1 MKLPLLLQAA
11 GVLHGFVGA
20 APSAEPVPYA
30 VVEIVQTEHSTSA
43 DERGWYALA
52 GVPPGSW
59 TVRVNAP
66 GYHSL
71 ERVVEFTGGTV
82 RLDLLLE
89 RAPIELAAISVGADT
104 LTIPAA
110 GPAPVRLSAATIQA
124 IPAVA
129 EPDVFRA
136 LDILPS
142 VSTISDFSTALFVRG
157 GTPDQTL
164 VQLDGAPLFN
174 PYHLGGMYA
183 AIDPGAVASVDVTPG
198 AVPASLDGRL
208 GGVVQIWTRSG
219 GRDRVRGSG
228 GIGLVSSRAT
238 LDGPINDARGSFLA
252 SARLTYIDLVT
263 TAASGVGLIESPLP
277 YGFQDGHLKLTHD
290 IAGGGQAS
298 LSLYATREVLRS
310 PDDAIDADYDWG
322 ARVGS
327 VEFRQPFR
335 GNWMARALVAYSGF
349 DSDAHFGDRRDAVEG
364 AVVDA
369 DMSAAS
375 LEASIERRGNRHVT
389 SIGAKYERYRF
400 GYDVWRNDESF
411 FAELLPNLEQ
421 SDGLAL
427 TSGFIE
433 HRWLPTDVFSIH
445 GGVRVLHADEAGA
458 ALLPRLG
465 ARLSLSDRLEIFAG
479 AGMYAQALR
488 SLRNEESEAAS
499 LLAYDLLL
507 PRHDR
512 LARGQDVAAGASWRG
527 DHLVIRADAYWKS
540 AEDIA
545 VPPIPRVPSD
555 APALAIDASFD
566 ATSRTTGLELMGQ
579 YHAGGKSLMVNYA
592 LIDVTYEVDGVRY
605 TPRFDR
611 THTIDITGVI
621 PLGETVELATR
632 FVGATGQPYS
642 PVVGVMDGLVFNPR
656 DDRFAGDYRDVF
668 IYGAPNSR
676 RLAGYWRLDAGLRGS
691 YEKDWFGRQ
700 ITLEPYFEITN
711 LLGQRNTLFMTPD
724 PYDGGLETYS
734 PQLPL
739 LPTFGVSWRF

>member
-11 GVLHGFVGA
+11 GVLHGLVGA
-20 APSAEPVPYA
+20 APSAEPIPYA
-30 VVEIVQTEHSTSA
+30 VVEIVQTEHSSSA
-43 DERGWYALA
+43 DERGWYVLA
-52 GVPPGSW
+52 NVPPGSW
-59 TVRVNAP
+59 TMRATAP
-66 GYHSL
+66 GYKPL
-71 ERVVEFTGGTV
+71 ERIVEFTGPTV

-104 LTIPAA
+104 LAIPEA
-110 GPAPVRLSAATIQA
+110 GPAPVRLGAATIEA

-142 VSTISDFSTALFVRG
+142 VSAISDFSTALFVRG

-183 AIDPGAVASVDVTPG
+183 AIDPGAVASVDLMPG

-238 LDGPINDARGSFLA
+238 IDGPLNDGRGSFLT

-290 IAGGGQAS
+290 VPGGGQAS

-310 PDDAIDADYDWG
+310 PDEEIDADYDWG

-327 VEFRQPFR
+327 LQLRHPFR

-349 DSDAHFGDRRDAVEG
+349 DSDAHFGDRRDAVSG
-364 AVVDA
+364 ALVDA
-369 DMSAAS
+369 DMSVAS
-375 LEASIERRGNRHVT
+375 VEAGIERHGNRHVT
-389 SIGAKYERYRF
+389 STGVKYERYRF
-400 GYDVWRNDESF
+400 GYDVWRADGSF
-411 FAELLPNLEQ
+411 FAELLPDLEQ
-421 SDGLAL
+421 RDALGL
-427 TSGFIE
+427 TSGFVE
-433 HRWLPTDVFSIH
+433 HRWLPTGAFSLH
-445 GGVRVLHADEAGA
+445 AGLRLLHADDAGTA
-458 ALLPRLG
+458 FLPRVG
-465 ARLSLSDRLEIFAG
+465 ARLSLSNRLEFFAD

-488 SLRNEESEAAS
+488 SLRSEESEAAS

-512 LARGQDVAAGASWRG
+512 LAQGQDAAIGASWRG
-527 DHLVIRADAYWKS
+527 NRFVVRADAYWKS

-545 VPPIPRVPSD
+545 VPPFPRIPYH
-555 APALAIDASFD
+555 APALAVEATFD
-566 ATSRTTGLELMGQ
+566 ATSTTRGLELMGQ
-579 YHAGGKSLMVNYA
+579 YHDDGKSLLVNYA
-592 LIDVTYEVDGVRY
+592 LIGVTYEVNGVRY
-605 TPRFDR
+605 KPRFDR
-611 THTIDITGVI
+611 THTLDVTAVI
-621 PLGETVELATR
+621 PLGETLELGTR
-632 FVGATGQPYS
+632 FVEASGQPYS
-642 PVVGVMDGLVFNPR
+642 PVVGVIDGLVFNPR
-656 DDRFAGDYRDVF
+656 DDRFAGNYRDVF
-668 IYGAPNSR
+668 VYGAPNSR
-676 RLAGYWRLDAGLRGS
+676 RLPGYWRLDAGLRGS
-691 YEKDWFGRQ
+691 YEKDWFGREF
-700 ITLEPYFEITN
+700 TLEPYFEVTN

-724 PYDGGLETYS
+724 PYEGGLETHS

-739 LPTFGVSWRF
+739 LPTFGVSWKF